1 MTAANELL
9 AAGDLDGARATLVEA
24 VKRSPDDQGA
34 RMFLFQLLAVCGE
47 WDKAVAQAR
56 ALASLSAEAQMMATV
71 YNQAVAAE
79 KRRLEAWAG
88 RQPFEVLSASSPWIE
103 RLAEALGAMAQGR
116 ESEGEALRDQ
126 AFEEAGDT
134 PGVRDEAKFA
144 WVADI
149 DPRLGPCFE
158 AIVGGRWGLIP
169 FEAVDVIKVD
179 GPNDLRDV
187 VWLPVQIMLR
197 SGQSAAA
204 LLPARYPGTETETDS
219 DLRLGRKTEWRNG
232 AGPERP
238 VGQKVWGF
246 DDGEEAG
253 LLTIG
258 RLDFA

>member
-1 MTAANELL
+1 
-9 AAGDLDGARATLVEA
+9 
-24 VKRSPDDQGA
+24 
-34 RMFLFQLLAVCGE
+34 
-47 WDKAVAQAR
+47 
-56 ALASLSAEAQMMATV
+56 
-71 YNQAVAAE
+71 
-79 KRRLEAWAG
+79 
-88 RQPFEVLSASSPWIE
+88 
-103 RLAEALGAMAQGR
+103 MAQGR

-134 PGVRDEAKFA
+134 PGMRDEAKFA

-232 AGPERP
+232 AGPEASGRAEGVGASTTGRRRACSPSAASTSRERASRRP
-238 VGQKVWGF
+238 REAQPHHLRQADLRRQDARAPGF
-246 DDGEEAG
+246 RAAP
-253 LLTIG
+253 TWP
-258 RLDFA
+258 RSTPT